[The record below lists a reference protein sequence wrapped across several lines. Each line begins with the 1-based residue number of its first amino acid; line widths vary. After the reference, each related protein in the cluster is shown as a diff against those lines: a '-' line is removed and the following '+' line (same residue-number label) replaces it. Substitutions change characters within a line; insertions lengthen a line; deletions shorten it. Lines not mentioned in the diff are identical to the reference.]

1 MTDFKLASPR
11 QAEDSLARAFL
22 SKAPVEVLVREE
34 KAFLADQWLGMGSLQ
49 VFCADRE
56 EPEDLKSAVRAG
68 SFEWSVPT
76 QKVVGDQLKVL
87 LGIDKL
93 ADVKKKKAAE
103 ERLPGIFQAM
113 AGIALRTG
121 LSWPRF
127 DPIIIGELPFRRPAT
142 VVADTSGVVQGAL
155 AFVAD
160 YLHPTARLKIP
171 AVLHMEVI
179 NQADRFMKAWRS
191 DGIRG
196 EMLLSEHLRSQ
207 PVQRALLRLE
217 LRDDT
222 EVERNPLFGDPLRNA
237 FREDRDSE
245 FKDLNLSVP
254 LKSYVDRMILEVARS
269 HQSYVTPG
277 HEVYLLTADQGLAK
291 MAMAEGVRPL
301 FFKAM
306 SAAQLFGQTLA
317 GTLLHPFNGQRVARP
332 LPNLLWELATAFGRV
347 KLRRDGADLV
357 EIAAIGSDLTWSS
370 YHSMDDLLW
379 FRVGT
384 LPNWPA
390 RPSTHPVSHI
400 DDALLS
406 DAAIVDAHH
415 ERPAAPPSLPLTKT
429 RDKGDRKKTPRRK
442 VKLARADRSNASVG
456 ADRTAASDIAFQ
468 RFTPGGLVRL
478 IDGLASEQRLGE
490 DSIGELV
497 GLKSGSGIGDY
508 RRFLLSGEFIEL
520 AGDGWTATDRLNELA
535 ASLRDYDVVRMRH
548 LLEHAPSFHRFVE
561 LVAESPVGTPV
572 ALVLPSRAHS
582 AYFGLGEVAGV
593 VAPIPNEGHYP
604 TLNVPSVQQ
613 FPAIALARF
622 EQFGPPDGWVAV
634 GEWLEALIRGDAIHP
649 VIARDLLQ
657 EAHAANL
664 IRRFTEGSTTNTR
677 HDDHTL
683 KVLQRSGARIGVETV
698 HLYRG
703 DFLIPGKSSSSLR
716 LQEAN

>member
-1 MTDFKLASPR
+1 MTDFRLASPR
-11 QAEDSLARAFL
+11 QAEDPLARAFL
-22 SKAPVEVLVREE
+22 SEAPVEVLVREE
-34 KAFLADQWLGMGSLQ
+34 KAFLADLWLEMGSLQ
-49 VFCADRE
+49 LFCTDRS
-56 EPEDLKSAVRAG
+56 EPENLKSAVRAG
-68 SFEWSVPT
+68 SFEWRVPS
-76 QKVVGDQLKVL
+76 QQDVSDRLKML

-93 ADVKKKKAAE
+93 TDAKKKKTAE

-127 DPIIIGELPFRRPAT
+127 DPFLIGELPFRRPAT
-142 VVADTSGVVQGAL
+142 VVADTSGVIQGAL

-179 NQADRFMKAWRS
+179 NQADRFIKAWRS
-191 DGIRG
+191 DSVRG
-196 EMLLSEHLRSQ
+196 ETLLSEHLRSQ

-237 FREDRDSE
+237 FKEDRDSE
-245 FKDLNLSVP
+245 FKDLNLNVP

-269 HQSYVTPG
+269 HQSYVAPG

-291 MAMAEGVRPL
+291 MAMAEGLRPL
-301 FFKAM
+301 FFNAM
-306 SAAQLFGQTLA
+306 SANQLFGQTLT
-317 GTLLHPFNGQRVARP
+317 GTLLHPFNGKRVARP
-332 LPNLLWELATAFGRV
+332 LPSLLWELATAFGRV
-347 KLRRDGADLV
+347 KLRRGGSDLL
-357 EIAAIGSDLTWSS
+357 EIAAIGRDLTWSS
-370 YHSMDDLLW
+370 YHSVDDLLW
-379 FRVGT
+379 LRTGT
-384 LPNWPA
+384 ITDWPERPNTP
-390 RPSTHPVSHI
+390 PVSHI

-406 DAAIVDAHH
+406 EAVIADASAK
-415 ERPAAPPSLPLTKT
+415 RPAAAAPAKSQGKVNDSKNKP
-429 RDKGDRKKTPRRK
+429 KGK
-442 VKLARADRSNASVG
+442 VKRAAADRIKAFGV
-456 ADRTAASDIAFQ
+456 ADRTTVSDIAFQ
-468 RFTPGGLVRL
+468 RFTASGLVRL
-478 IDGLASEQRLGE
+478 IDGLASEQRLSE
-490 DSIGELV
+490 ESIGELL

-508 RRFLLSGEFIEL
+508 RRFLLSGGFIEV
-520 AGDGWTATDRLNELA
+520 ADNSWIVTDRLNELA
-535 ASLRDYDVVRMRH
+535 ASQRDCDIVRVRN

-561 LVAESPVGTPV
+561 LVAAVPVGTPV
-572 ALVLPSRAHS
+572 VLVIPDRAHT

-593 VAPIPNEGHYP
+593 VAPIPNEGYFP

-622 EQFGPPDGWVAV
+622 DQVGPLDGWVAV
-634 GEWLEALIRGDAIHP
+634 GEWLEALIRGEAIHP

-664 IRRFTEGSTTNTR
+664 IKRFTEGSTTNTR

-683 KVLQRSGARIGVETV
+683 KVLQRIGASIKVETV

>member
-11 QAEDSLARAFL
+11 QAEDPLARAFL
-22 SKAPVEVLVREE
+22 SEAAVDVLVCEE
-34 KAFLADQWLGMGSLQ
+34 KAFLPSEWLEMGSLQ
-49 VFCADRE
+49 LFCADRGE
-56 EPEDLKSAVRAG
+56 AEDLKSAVRAG
-68 SFEWSVPT
+68 SFEWRVPS
-76 QKVVGDQLKVL
+76 QQSVGDRLKVL

-93 ADVKKKKAAE
+93 VGDKKTKAE

-113 AGIALRTG
+113 AGISLRTG

-127 DPIIIGELPFRRPAT
+127 DPAMIGELPFRRPAT
-142 VVADTSGVVQGAL
+142 VVADTSGVIQGAL

-160 YLHPTARLKIP
+160 YLHPTARIKIP

-191 DGIRG
+191 DGVRG
-196 EMLLSEHLRSQ
+196 ETLLSEHLRSQ

-237 FREDRDSE
+237 FKEDRDSE

-269 HQSYVTPG
+269 HQSYVAPG

-306 SAAQLFGQTLA
+306 SASQLFGQTLV

-347 KLRRDGADLV
+347 KLRRDGVDLI

-370 YHSMDDLLW
+370 YHSVDDLLW
-379 FRVGT
+379 LRAGT
-384 LPNWPA
+384 LPDWPERRNA
-390 RPSTHPVSHI
+390 SPASHI
-400 DDALLS
+400 DDVLLG
-406 DAAIVDAHH
+406 DAAVADAEVDRTPAPSIGSGKS
-415 ERPAAPPSLPLTKT
+415 RDSKSKPTGKAKPAAPKRNKPS
-429 RDKGDRKKTPRRK
+429 
-442 VKLARADRSNASVG
+442 ADTGVAV
-456 ADRTAASDIAFQ
+456 AADIAFQ
-468 RFTPGGLVRL
+468 RFTASGLIRL
-478 IDGLASEQRLGE
+478 IDGLGGEQRLAE
-490 DSIGELV
+490 DSVGELV

-508 RRFLLSGEFIEL
+508 RRFLQSGGFIDIV
-520 AGDGWTATDRLNELA
+520 GDSWAATDRLNDLA
-535 ASLRDYDVVRMRH
+535 ASQRDYDVVRMRN
-548 LLEHAPSFHRFVE
+548 LLEHAPSFQRFVE
-561 LVAESPVGTPV
+561 LVAAAPVGEPV
-572 ALVLPSRAHS
+572 TLGLPARAQT
-582 AYFGLGEVAGV
+582 AYFGLGEVVGV

-613 FPAIALARF
+613 FPPMALARF
-622 EQFGPPDGWVAV
+622 EQLGPTDGWVAV

-664 IRRFTEGSTTNTR
+664 IKRFTEGSTTNTR

-683 KVLQRSGARIGVETV
+683 KVLQRSGGKAGVETV